1 MAAKS
6 ATENGRHQPLGNTD
20 MTKAQSEQHLSLLGA
35 WALAFGCAVGWDAF
49 ALAWTSFLPKA
60 GPIGTILGLLVG
72 GLIMVVVAWNY
83 HYMINRHPGPGG
95 VYYYAADAFGSDHGF
110 LCAWFLCL
118 TYAAIVWADATAM
131 VIVARYLL
139 GDLFRFGFHYRVA
152 DNEVYL
158 GYILLSVSAIAI
170 ASVICCRRTVAR
182 SLQTVL
188 ALACAVGIVAC
199 FIAASGVHVGGAQ
212 TLAPA
217 FSPTGGGRLSQI
229 LGIVIIS
236 PWLFIGFETISN
248 TSGEFQFPIRKS
260 FGVMAAALVTA
271 IFAYVLLMGIPVLA
285 PGAGF
290 ANWVEGLSRSGDVN
304 FVALDVAKAP
314 LGRTGA
320 FVLGFTLIG
329 ALFTNLIGN
338 TVAASRLL
346 AAMADDGVLPVWFGR
361 KTREGSP
368 RNAVIAIACVSLVI
382 SALGQT
388 VIGIIVEVS
397 IVGAAIAYA
406 YTSAATLKTA
416 HKSGNRLSTATGL
429 AGLVFSVMIILLFI
443 VPNLSAD
450 VTGVETESYL
460 VLVIWCIAGLI
471 TFLSVFHNDRSNRF
485 GQSPVVWISLLA
497 VILFLSFIWIR
508 QTTYDTTTRA
518 FDDLVEED
526 ADSYATETADTWD
539 ARTWSEKIH
548 DRKGF
553 VNHSIMRNYLVQTGL
568 TVLSLALMFILYKI
582 LRHREREL
590 EREKAKAKSYFF
602 STVSHDIRTPLNAI
616 IGFTEMLQQGFK
628 TEEERAQALDAIL
641 VSGRSLLGLIN
652 DVLDLSKLE
661 SGKMKITPEPTDC
674 PRLMCGLMD
683 AFRASSSTPGLEL
696 RCRAEA
702 MPPLMLD
709 PQRLRQIVF
718 NLVGNAVK
726 FTATGYVELR
736 VSYERA
742 ENAETGLF
750 RLEVED
756 TGCGISEEDQKHIGN
771 AYVQVGAKQSRNGG
785 TGLGLAIC
793 HQLAVA
799 MGGRLGV
806 VSKLGRGSTFSIEIP
821 DVRSAPKAGA
831 AIAAPAA
838 DEGRRSKVEGPGES
852 GIVPAATPKLSTLN
866 SQLSPRPIGTKRRIL
881 VVDDAKLNAMV
892 LKALLKNLGDFD
904 ITVAM
909 DGQEALT
916 AMTAPGSVPF
926 DLVLTDMWMPNLDGE
941 GLVRAIRK
949 DPALAPIRVIVVTAD
964 VEMRTKAVDMGFDDI
979 LLKPVTSERLARA
992 LAGEVDALAD

>member
-1 MAAKS
+1 
-6 ATENGRHQPLGNTD
+6 
-20 MTKAQSEQHLSLLGA
+20 MTKTQSEQHLSLLGA

-72 GLIMVVVAWNY
+72 GLVMVVVAWNY

-139 GDLFRFGFHYRVA
+139 GDLLRFGFHYGVA

-158 GYILLSVSAIAI
+158 GYILLSVSAIAV
-170 ASVICCRRTVAR
+170 ASAICCRRSMAR
-182 SLQTVL
+182 SFQTIL
-188 ALACAVGIVAC
+188 ALACAVGIVVC
-199 FIAASGVHVGGAQ
+199 FMAAAGAHVGGFQ

-217 FSPTGGGRLSQI
+217 FSPTGGGRLSQV

-236 PWLFIGFETISN
+236 PWLFIGFEAISN
-248 TSGEFQFPIRKS
+248 TSGEFRFPLRKS
-260 FGVMAAALVTA
+260 FGVMVAALVA
-271 IFAYVLLMGIPVLA
+271 AVFAYVLLMGIPVLA

-290 ANWVEGLSRSGDVN
+290 SNWVEGLSRPGEVN

-314 LGRTGA
+314 LGRIGA
-320 FVLGFTLIG
+320 FVLGLTLIG

-388 VIGIIVEVS
+388 VIGVIVEVS

-406 YTSAATLKTA
+406 YTSAATFKTA
-416 HKSGNRLSTATGL
+416 RKSGDRLSTATGL
-429 AGLVFSVMIILLFI
+429 AGLIFSVTIILLFI

-471 TFLSVFHNDRSNRF
+471 TFLSVFHNDRDNRF

-526 ADSYATETADTWD
+526 AGSYAETDGIED
-539 ARTWSEKIH
+539 VRNWSEKIH

-568 TVLSLALMFILYKI
+568 TVLSLALMFILYRI
-582 LRHREREL
+582 LRNREREL

-616 IGFTEMLQQGFK
+616 IGFSEMLQHGLK

-641 VSGRSLLGLIN
+641 VSGRSLLSLIN

-661 SGKMKITPEPTDC
+661 SGKMEITPEPTDC
-674 PRLMCGLMD
+674 PRLMRELMD
-683 AFRASSSTPGLEL
+683 AFRASCTTPGLEL
-696 RCRAEA
+696 RCRAET
-702 MPPLMLD
+702 MPLLMLD

-726 FTATGYVELR
+726 FTTSGYVELR

-742 ENAETGLF
+742 KNAETGLF

-756 TGCGISEEDQKHIGN
+756 TGCGISDEDKKHLGN
-771 AYVQVGAKQSRNGG
+771 AYVQVGAQHSRNGG

-793 HQLAVA
+793 RQLAAA
-799 MGGRLGV
+799 MGGRLGI
-806 VSKLGRGSTFSIEIP
+806 VSELGRGSTFSIEIP
-821 DVRSAPKAGA
+821 GVHAAGA
-831 AIAAPAA
+831 GIAAPAA
-838 DEGRRSKVEGPGES
+838 VEGQKSKVEGPGGPNS
-852 GIVPAATPKLSTLN
+852 QLSTLN
-866 SQLSPRPIGTKRRIL
+866 SQLLTRPKGAKRRIL
-881 VVDDAKLNAMV
+881 IADDAKLNAMV
-892 LKALLKNLGDFD
+892 LKALLKSLGDFD
-904 ITVAM
+904 IVVAM
-909 DGQEALT
+909 DGQEALA
-916 AMTAPGSVPF
+916 AMTAPGSALF

-949 DPALAPIRVIVVTAD
+949 DPAIASTRVVVVTAD
-964 VEMRTKAVDMGFDDI
+964 VEMRTKAVEMGFDGI
-979 LLKPVTSERLARA
+979 LLKPVTSERLAKA
-992 LAGEVDALAD
+992 LAGEVESAPQAS